1 MMTTLDTQHYTP
13 SNRANAQ
20 SSQAPNA
27 TKAKLKHQPQPYQH
41 KQFYPLTLPPG
52 EIRVPYANER
62 LDQFLKLSPEELA
75 KQLPQPDAKPDAN
88 VDKDND
94 ADKKK
99 DQAQR
104 KSYGLAA
111 LSSNSPRESKLR
123 TIGQYAL
130 AATNAGIF
138 TQNIMSMT
146 RSSALDQTPQ
156 IFNLLGSSV
165 NLASCFLPMPLKMPA
180 FVAGTSLFMGGTAL
194 GRSHYNQAAVPQVV
208 REDRTFK
215 DVAIKTKWNSAE
227 FFPHPDYMRP
237 DKNGNKTFGFMH
249 RAHPGAMAQLAR
261 NQYFKTYHKVN
272 DALEPKLTVPALGKF
287 SKALPSSIASTIGG
301 IHQLGWMTAK
311 MFDLNF
317 AHDALSFVNRQEFL
331 KGTKFEM
338 PAAPEYA
345 LALGAVLPVTMLAG
359 SLGFEGVKKM
369 RAKHQAEALG
379 DDSTNNQPP
388 KPEDPFSRKPT
399 STVKMVANASSII
412 PQVANLMF
420 LPLIRKEATGKP
432 IHIRPSGT
440 GLQHAI
446 TPRLN
451 ANLIQAGSYG
461 SIASAA
467 VSTLSDVGLMPRYM
481 AYLGDIMFM
490 ASSGLTSSGLMRSL
504 FEDQFRITQ
513 AAHLFS
519 TPNAWDHMAQVVEAE
534 HNGNAKRTPKGRI
547 PKGRSTASIL
557 EEVEYHLKKKADAA
571 KQPPTA

>member
-1 MMTTLDTQHYTP
+1 MMTTFDSQSYTTSSRMNAP
-13 SNRANAQ
+13 SGQGTGSTPTPKR
-20 SSQAPNA
+20 
-27 TKAKLKHQPQPYQH
+27 KLQPTPYQH
-41 KQFYPLTLPPG
+41 KQYYPLALPPG

-62 LDQFLKLSPEELA
+62 LDQFLKLSPQELA
-75 KQLPQPDAKPDAN
+75 KQLPQQQEASKAEADSTD
-88 VDKDND
+88 DDN
-94 ADKKK
+94 KK
-99 DQAQR
+99 DDAAQR

-111 LSSNSPRESKLR
+111 LTSNSPRESKLR

-138 TQNIMSMT
+138 TQNLISMT

-156 IFNLLGSSV
+156 IFNLLGSTV

-194 GRSHYNQAAVPQVV
+194 GRTHYNQAAVPQVV
-208 REDRTFK
+208 REKRTFD
-215 DVAIKTKWNSAE
+215 DVVLKAKWNSAE

-261 NQYFKTYHKVN
+261 NEYFKTYHKVN
-272 DALEPKLTVPALGKF
+272 NALEPKLTIPALGKF
-287 SKALPSSIASTIGG
+287 SKALPSSVASTIGG
-301 IHQLGWMTAK
+301 LHQLGWMTGK
-311 MFDLNF
+311 MLDPNF

-345 LALGAVLPVTMLAG
+345 LALGAVIPVTMLAG
-359 SLGFEGVKKM
+359 SLAFEGVKHLRNKKD
-369 RAKHQAEALG
+369 ANEAG
-379 DDSTNNQPP
+379 MNQPP
-388 KPEDPFSRKPT
+388 PKAEDPFSRKPT

-412 PQVANLMF
+412 PQLANLMF

-446 TPRLN
+446 TPGFN

-461 SIASAA
+461 SIASATI
-467 VSTLSDVGLMPRYM
+467 STLSDVGLMPRYM

-519 TPNAWDHMAQVVEAE
+519 TPNAWDHMAQVIEAE

-547 PKGRSTASIL
+547 PTVRSEDSIMKEIDHNL
-557 EEVEYHLKKKADAA
+557 NLKKAA
-571 KQPPTA
+571 QTANEPAKG